1 MADVGIKIRATDE
14 ASGVFSKVAAEAG
27 KLQTSVASAGTSFA
41 ALGTAAVAGLSVIS
55 FATKIKD
62 AIDMAD
68 SFNKLSQKT
77 GVAVES
83 LSKLNYAA
91 GLADVSTEALSTGL
105 KKLNVNISAAA
116 GGSAEQAAVF
126 KALGISVKDAAGN
139 VLGADKIMAK
149 LADSFAE
156 SGDGANKAAVAVAL
170 FGKAGTDLIPL
181 LNAGSKGLSD
191 MGDEAKKLGIV
202 MGADFAK
209 NAEEFNDNLHK
220 ISLAGQGLFVTLGG
234 DLVKGLGAT
243 VKAMAEAS
251 LEGGKLAAVIAGIQ
265 TLFTG
270 DDQYKNDKAL
280 VEQTTLM
287 LQLEKSLG
295 VARASGNAAYIK
307 SREDALAAVNA
318 EIKATMSYRKV
329 LQGAAD
335 DKAAAEKPKPT
346 QDSAAIKAA
355 AASIAKRTNA
365 PKETGNAFTAE
376 QDAAKE
382 WAKALEAAGKA
393 SDELVAKNLDLSKS
407 QAALKTYMESA
418 AAAINEKTNP
428 AMNAMVKAAYEANI
442 ALEALG
448 KLADVVE
455 AQQKRTSTA
464 EDETQKERERVAA
477 IGLTIEAV
485 ANLNATR
492 LEEMATA
499 KERTLLAAQEID
511 LSGELSDAI
520 KGEVKALRERAALI
534 RTGAEK
540 ENAVEAAKAASEE
553 WKRGWEQTDQLAREA
568 FTAWAE
574 DGSSAAKKIGD
585 TLKKALLSAIYEATL
600 KPIAFQLY
608 TSVAGGGGAGNAALQ
623 AASGA
628 SSASSGLNILGSAGT
643 LFGSGFKAGL
653 GAVFGEA
660 GTMGGLSAGT
670 TAIGA
675 GNLAGGFG
683 TLAGTALPWIAGAA
697 ILKSLTDYKI
707 DAKGN
712 GITATVGGAN
722 GLPSGQVG
730 AFAEFQQ
737 TGGLGGGGT
746 TTNRSWSVADQSVA
760 TYITANVQAITAA
773 NKQYG
778 AALGL
783 TTDAIDGFTKN
794 IEVNL
799 TGLDAAG
806 QKAAID
812 AELAKF
818 SADQITATYGDAL
831 ASVAKT
837 GETTGATLE
846 RLATDLSS
854 VNSTFDAL
862 GYTLYDV
869 SVAGA
874 AAASGLASAF
884 GSLQNFQAQT
894 QALFQNFYTAD
905 EQKANAVKNATTTLN
920 AAGITDFSAAD
931 ISNASREQIRAVVD
945 QYAAKIGTADGDKK
959 YAAVVTAANSIS
971 SYVATFDDK
980 PKAPAESTGSSGGG
994 GGGGG
999 SSPVQDAALSAW
1011 QDATD
1016 AIVKT
1021 MGDLRTTLVDSGP
1034 DSFVKLQAQFA
1045 IESASAKAGN
1055 VAAAQ
1060 DLPALAKSLVDASK
1074 TYYTTSVQQSLLT
1087 ARVIDTLGSVAGT
1100 GSAGANLSIPK
1111 FASGG
1116 THSGGWAMVGEQGP
1130 ELAYMP
1136 PARIYNANDTRGM
1149 LGGGTDPAL
1158 LEEVRALR
1166 AELAAIRANT
1176 GSTAS
1181 SSRKTAQV
1189 LDTAANGGQPIGTK
1203 AIA

>member
-1 MADVGIKIRATDE
+1 MADVGIKISAVDNTKAAFDSVGRNLGNIQ
-14 ASGVFSKVAAEAG
+14 ASAA
-27 KLQTSVASAGTSFA
+27 SVAGALASIGVGISVGAFVEMTKQIVNGLDAMNDLKDATGASIENISALEDVARRTGASFDTVSTSLIKLNQGLNSAKVGSDTEA
-41 ALGTAAVAGLSVIS
+41 AIKAIGLSV
-55 FATKIKD
+55 KD
-62 AIDMAD
+62 
-68 SFNKLSQKT
+68 L
-77 GVAVES
+77 
-83 LSKLNYAA
+83 
-91 GLADVSTEALSTGL
+91 
-105 KKLNVNISAAA
+105 
-116 GGSAEQAAVF
+116 
-126 KALGISVKDAAGN
+126 KALDPAEAFRQIAVGLSAFADDANKARLTQELFGKSLKEVAPLLKD
-139 VLGADKIMAK
+139 L
-149 LADSFAE
+149 AE
-156 SGDGANKAAVAVAL
+156 SGGLVATVTTQQAEEAEKFNKQLAIMSKTSLDVARDLTGPLISAFNETIAKFKEGAKEGRSFYKVLVDEQLRLLGLNDGPKEYAERLNAISRELESGNIHQSKRNALLREQVAINAKFAAAPDTSYDGAEMARLSRFAKPTVGDLPDQGANKAAAAAAAKAL
-170 FGKAGTDLIPL
+170 ADQNRELAAQAKLIAEI
-181 LNAGSKGLSD
+181 NGLSGSFAED
-191 MGDEAKKLGIV
+191 WDRLGAIFKKGGLSLQELTDAQAKL
-202 MGADFAK
+202 
-209 NAEEFNDNLHK
+209 
-220 ISLAGQGLFVTLGG
+220 LAGQPG
-234 DLVKGLGAT
+234 
-243 VKAMAEAS
+243 
-251 LEGGKLAAVIAGIQ
+251 
-265 TLFTG
+265 
-270 DDQYKNDKAL
+270 
-280 VEQTTLM
+280 
-287 LQLEKSLG
+287 
-295 VARASGNAAYIK
+295 
-307 SREDALAAVNA
+307 
-318 EIKATMSYRKV
+318 IKAFN
-329 LQGAAD
+329 D
-335 DKAAAEKPKPT
+335 AEV
-346 QDSAAIKAA
+346 KAA
-355 AASIAKRTNA
+355 AAIDKANQSAFEAREKYVSSLGDGLEKLQQETTAQQEYNDHLGLSKVAIAELNA
-365 PKETGNAFTAE
+365 EK
-376 QDAAKE
+376 
-382 WAKALEAAGKA
+382 LESQAIA
-393 SDELVAKNLDLSKS
+393 LDLIAIK
-407 QAALKTYMESA
+407 QLERTEDQAIYDLYKKQAAELRRLAALKVQGSLKESQLD
-418 AAAINEKTNP
+418 I
-428 AMNAMVKAAYEANI
+428 
-442 ALEALG
+442 
-448 KLADVVE
+448 
-455 AQQKRTSTA
+455 
-464 EDETQKERERVAA
+464 ERE
-477 IGLTIEAV
+477 I
-485 ANLNATR
+485 
-492 LEEMATA
+492 
-499 KERTLLAAQEID
+499 
-511 LSGELSDAI
+511 
-520 KGEVKALRERAALI
+520 
-534 RTGAEK
+534 
-540 ENAVEAAKAASEE
+540 ASER
-553 WKRGWEQTDQLAREA
+553 KRGWEQTDQLAREA

-628 SSASSGLNILGSAGT
+628 TSASSGLNILGSAGT

-1203 AIA
+1203 AVT